1 MNERLEEKTNPLM
14 EAVTSDARWELED
27 ELLVQVLGF
36 TLYGYAFG
44 VGRVIFLMDV
54 EDINAS
60 VAGQLAALGV
70 GPKYALGLAEA
81 AFECFMNEED
91 QSVHSQLVNIGHS
104 HIASEDLSECAE
116 SIFKNT
122 ETLREH
128 ME

>member
-70 GPKYALGLAEA
+70 GPKYAQGLVEA

-104 HIASEDLSECAE
+104 HIASEDLSECVE
-116 SIFKNT
+116 SIFTNT

-128 ME
+128 LE

>member
-1 MNERLEEKTNPLM
+1 MSERLEEKTNRLM

-44 VGRVIFLMDV
+44 VGRIILLMDV

-70 GPKYALGLAEA
+70 GPQYAQGLAEA
-81 AFECFMNEED
+81 AFQCFTNEAD

-104 HIASEDLSECAE
+104 HIASGDLSECVE
-116 SIFKNT
+116 SIFQNT
-122 ETLREH
+122 ETLREQVQ
-128 ME
+128 

>member
-60 VAGQLAALGV
+60 VAGQLSALGV
-70 GPKYALGLAEA
+70 GAKYAQGLVEA

-104 HIASEDLSECAE
+104 HIASEDLSECVE
-116 SIFKNT
+116 SIFTNT

-128 ME
+128 LE

>member
-1 MNERLEEKTNPLM
+1 MSERLEEKTNPLM

-44 VGRVIFLMDV
+44 VGRVILLMDV

-70 GPKYALGLAEA
+70 GPKYAQGLVEA

-104 HIASEDLSECAE
+104 HIASEDLSECVE
-116 SIFKNT
+116 SIFTNT

-128 ME
+128 LE

>member
-70 GPKYALGLAEA
+70 GPKYAQGLVEA

-104 HIASEDLSECAE
+104 HIASEDLSECME
-116 SIFKNT
+116 SIFTNT

-128 ME
+128 LE

>member
-1 MNERLEEKTNPLM
+1 M

-70 GPKYALGLAEA
+70 GPKYAQGLVEA

-104 HIASEDLSECAE
+104 HIASEDLSECVE
-116 SIFKNT
+116 SIFTNT

-128 ME
+128 LE